1 MSAAKKKQKT
11 ILIQQ
16 VKSGIGRPEKHKK
29 ILKSLG
35 FTRLNQVR
43 EVVDAPQIRGQIG
56 KIPHLV
62 VILNEKDAR

>member
-11 ILIQQ
+11 LRIQQ

-29 ILKSLG
+29 VLKSLG

-43 EVVDAPQIRGQIG
+43 EVADAPQIRGQIG

-62 VILNEKDAR
+62 VILGEEDAK